1 MSRERIQFTTYW
13 FMFRIFISFLTYFD
27 ILYFLRDVCIF
38 CKFSIWLVFLL
49 FRWFFS
55 WLFLSYCIFYLH
67 FLLYTHPNF
76 LPCLSF
82 HFSLPPYC
90 FLSLWSSVPEISFLF
105 SHSLISALSYY
116 FLPYCFF
123 RFALFLFILIS
134 LDECFTHLF
143 CKASICIIVSFLIGF
158 LWMISRRMFLRFLIN
173 ISGLF
178 SRRPWQLTALLESV
192 HLDSVS
198 VSWDFS
204 LWSTFGMWYEVKG

>member
-1 MSRERIQFTTYW
+1 MASCRGHFCLICSLKQITGPVQIQGEERLYLFVAGVEHMFRERIQFTTYW

-90 FLSLWSSVPEISFLF
+90 FLSLRSSVPEIFFILPFIDFCLILLF
-105 SHSLISALSYY
+105 PSL
-116 FLPYCFF
+116 
-123 RFALFLFILIS
+123 LFLQVCSVPFYSNFIRWMLHSFIL
-134 LDECFTHLF
+134 
-143 CKASICIIVSFLIGF
+143 
-158 LWMISRRMFLRFLIN
+158 
-173 ISGLF
+173 
-178 SRRPWQLTALLESV
+178 
-192 HLDSVS
+192 
-198 VSWDFS
+198 
-204 LWSTFGMWYEVKG
+204 